1 MPYRIDID
9 TTGLEAAIDKI
20 EADVKKAIR
29 PAAQAGAQVL
39 YNEVKLNVSRI
50 KSLTGNLNESI
61 YQVFSQSKSVES
73 GDGYSK
79 AVYEISYNH
88 TKAPHGYLI
97 EKGRLQR
104 YKMTVYKDGSIR
116 PMVRP
121 SMRGKPA
128 PKPSA
133 SQAAKDDYYVTLP
146 KPIQIPGKAFVRNAQ
161 DKTPQAVEAMIAT
174 FNFVMNGAFNGETDV
189 QELFK

>member
-104 YKMTVYKDGSIR
+104 YRYYQNAQGQVR

-121 SMRGKPA
+121 GMDGRE
-128 PKPSA
+128 KPSKRA
-133 SQAAKDDYYVTLP
+133 SQAVKDAYYVTLP
-146 KPIQIPGKAFVRNAQ
+146 KSIHIPGKAFVRNAQ
-161 DKTPQAVEAMIAT
+161 DKTPQAVAAMIAT